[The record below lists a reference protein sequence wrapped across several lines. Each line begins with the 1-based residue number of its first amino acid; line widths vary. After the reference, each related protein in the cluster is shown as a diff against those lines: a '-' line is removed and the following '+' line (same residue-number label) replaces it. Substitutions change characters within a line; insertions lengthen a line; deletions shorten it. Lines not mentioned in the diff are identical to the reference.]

1 MSEPS
6 LRLRD
11 MFTGEEA
18 ALWALFH
25 ATIHSVN
32 AKHYSPQQLAAWSP
46 KDRDMAQWAKR
57 MQSVAPFVVVAADEI
72 VGFSD
77 LQADGLVDFMF
88 VHTAWQGR
96 GVATLLMSEIEK
108 RAADLELS
116 NLYAHVSVTARP
128 FFESQGFEVEHE
140 QSVRANGVSLS
151 NFYMIRNLR

>member
-1 MSEPS
+1 
-6 LRLRD
+6 
-11 MFTGEEA
+11 MFAGEETV
-18 ALWALFH
+18 LWALFH

-46 KDRDMAQWAKR
+46 DDRDMTQWTKR

-77 LQADGLVDFMF
+77 LQTDGLVDFMF
-88 VHTAWQGR
+88 VHKAWQGC

-108 RAADLELS
+108 RAADLDLS

-128 FFESQGFEVEHE
+128 FFESQGFEVK
-140 QSVRANGVSLS
+140 QKQAVVANGVSLS
-151 NFYMIRNLR
+151 NFHMIRNLR